1 MRPVGLGARS
11 GGDEAQV
18 TAAAEAE
25 PMPADCRAGRHA
37 PARRVTVDANGAA
50 HARCRRCGCE
60 LTRLPAIRRWYRS
73 GVLG

>member
-1 MRPVGLGARS
+1 MLGPRAAGDAKVQAE
-11 GGDEAQV
+11 GG
-18 TAAAEAE
+18 AE
-25 PMPADCRAGRHA
+25 PMPEDCRAGRHL
-37 PARRVTVDANGAA
+37 PARRMTVDANGAA

>member
-1 MRPVGLGARS
+1 MRLAGLGARA
-11 GGDEAQV
+11 GGD
-18 TAAAEAE
+18 AEPQTEGGAE
-25 PMPADCRAGRHA
+25 PMPADCRAGRHL

>member
-1 MRPVGLGARS
+1 MA
-11 GGDEAQV
+11 DER
-18 TAAAEAE
+18 AASLAS
-25 PMPADCRAGRHA
+25 PLLNGCDAGRHVA
-37 PARRVTVDANGAA
+37 GRRVTVDASGVA